1 MPTTQNACPNFKA
14 IIPTL
19 SPDFPSPQAF
29 ACSGENQA
37 FPNFDKLF
45 DHSTTETI
53 LLALPCKSI
62 VEASAAKNHGRQTT
76 LQVRVTDPC
85 HELQTDSKNLPEDIF
100 PPELRITDRP
110 WQKCMALN
118 RKQYAYRALKRNE
131 IPNQR
136 MLNELGHR
144 FGRKSNL
151 VSNICDQIC
160 KYIKGKSDCI
170 IDIWATYTT
179 ESEGII
185 FVILLDNDIKIR
197 NIVEY
202 SYVKRLLGEV
212 NHESKD
218 AIYSKDFDAYLSD
231 VPSVEKDDLQRSINS
246 VNVELM
252 KKHKYLMMI
261 SGSPMRSSGYGTP
274 SHKLTRQTC
283 IVLHVLVKGYIP
295 IREEPF
301 KTHYNGVPVD
311 VREGWFKLFTGRASD
326 FHENVKHGCQ
336 IKRHLSGT
344 LGGFLNYHGFGTC
357 GITCAHVLLTP
368 GEMKSLNPDAVQ
380 LNANCD
386 PTNITM
392 DQTVYQ
398 PDPLEKYCKEHCALG
413 RGVKSVYKP
422 GGHGESGIDVAV
434 FQIDRRYPVAGDF
447 PLCEDGSRCV
457 MTYDSGKIA
466 EFSSR
471 LGLGHVIKFGARSHM
486 TNGKV
491 ISLANSVSVKAFE
504 KLNINNEY
512 EITLHNL
519 LEIITTDNTIPFA
532 GHGDSGALVFC
543 GGENDDLFC
552 VGMIEG
558 GTAQNTTVV
567 VPIVPILQELN
578 VHKLKS
584 FHKTRVSQRFEQIES
599 RLSVIEQRINE
610 SEHNLLNTLSVILQ
624 EIRNPNTRMGYTIVN
639 DA

>member
-1 MPTTQNACPNFKA
+1 MPTTPNVYPNFKA

-19 SPDFPSPQAF
+19 SPDFPSPQGF
-29 ACSGENQA
+29 ACSGENQT
-37 FPNFDKLF
+37 FPDFDKLF
-45 DHSTTETI
+45 DHTTTETI
-53 LLALPCKSI
+53 LLALPCKRV
-62 VEASAAKNHGRQTT
+62 VEANAAKNHGRQTT
-76 LQVRVTDPC
+76 LEVRVTDPC

-118 RKQYAYRALKRNE
+118 RKKYGYRALRRNE
-131 IPNQR
+131 IPDQR
-136 MLNELGHR
+136 LFNELGHR
-144 FGRKSNL
+144 LGRKSKL

-170 IDIWATYTT
+170 IDVWAAYTT
-179 ESEGII
+179 ENEGII

-212 NHESKD
+212 NDESKD
-218 AIYSKDFDAYLSD
+218 VIYSEDFDTYLTD
-231 VPSVEKDDLQRSINS
+231 LPSEEKGDLQRSINS

-261 SGSPMRSSGYGTP
+261 SGSPVCSSGYYTP

-283 IVLHVLVKGYIP
+283 IVFHVLVKGYIP

-301 KTHYNGVPVD
+301 KTNYNGVPVD

-326 FHENVKHGCQ
+326 FHENVKHGCKIQ
-336 IKRHLSGT
+336 RHLSGT

-368 GEMKSLNPDAVQ
+368 GEMKSLNPDAVE
-380 LNANCD
+380 LKVNFD
-386 PTNITM
+386 FTM

-398 PDPLEKYCKEHCALG
+398 PIRSEDSEHCALG
-413 RGVKSVYKP
+413 RGVKAVYKP

-447 PLCEDGSRCV
+447 PLREDGSPCV
-457 MTYDSGKIA
+457 MSYDSGKIA
-466 EFSSR
+466 DFSSR
-471 LGLGHVIKFGARSHM
+471 LGPGDVIKYGAVSHL

-491 ISLANSVSVKAFE
+491 ISLANIVSVKAFE
-504 KLNINNEY
+504 KLDINNQY
-512 EITLHNL
+512 DLTLHNL
-519 LEIITTDNTIPFA
+519 LEIITTDNTRPFA
-532 GHGDSGALVFC
+532 DPGDSGALVFC
-543 GGENDDLFC
+543 RGENNDLFC
-552 VGMIEG
+552 VGMVEG
-558 GTAQNTTVV
+558 GTSQKTTVV
-567 VPIVPILQELN
+567 VPIAAILQELN

-584 FHKTRVSQRFEQIES
+584 FHKTRVSQRFEHIES

-610 SEHNLLNTLSVILQ
+610 SEHNLQNTLSVILQ
-624 EIRNPNTRMGYTIVN
+624 EISNLNTRMGYTIIN